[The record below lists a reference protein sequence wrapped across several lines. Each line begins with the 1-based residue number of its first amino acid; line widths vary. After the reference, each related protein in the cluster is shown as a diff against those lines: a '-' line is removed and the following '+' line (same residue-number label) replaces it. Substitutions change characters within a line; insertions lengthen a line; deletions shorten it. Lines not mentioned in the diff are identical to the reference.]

1 MYSIAVFSPI
11 ATICYATNDMDKKHI
26 ITLSGKPG
34 SGKSSTADKV
44 AELLGYTRH
53 SSGDMVRKVLARD
66 RMTLEEYNNQAETD
80 HNLDTET
87 DNELRNLRA
96 KDDIIVDSRLGF
108 YWIPESFKVYL
119 ELELDVAT
127 ARIFKDAVTNSSRSS
142 VGTSSTSL
150 HAVSRQVKQ
159 RMLNEQS
166 RFKQLYGVDPYN
178 KNHFDLIVD
187 TARNAPQSVAIAV
200 FDAYKQWLNAEVWEQ
215 KVVSIPLGY
224 SYKNQY

>member
-1 MYSIAVFSPI
+1 MER
-11 ATICYATNDMDKKHI
+11 KHI
-26 ITLSGKPG
+26 ITISGKPG

-53 SSGDMVRKVLARD
+53 SSGDMVRRLLAKNK
-66 RMTLEEYNNQAETD
+66 MTLEEYNNQAETN
-80 HNLDTET
+80 HNLDAQIDE
-87 DNELRNLRA
+87 ELRNLREQN
-96 KDDIIVDSRLGF
+96 DIIVDSRLGF

-119 ELELDVAT
+119 DLDLDVAT

-150 HAVSRQVKQ
+150 NEVSRQVKE
-159 RMLNEQS
+159 RMLNEQG
-166 RFKQLYGVDPYN
+166 RFRKLYGIDPYA

-187 TARNAPQSVAIAV
+187 TSRNDPQSVAIAV
-200 FDAYKQWLNAEVWEQ
+200 FDAYKEWLDTEVWEQ
-215 KVVSIPLGY
+215 KLSSIPLGY

>member
-1 MYSIAVFSPI
+1 M
-11 ATICYATNDMDKKHI
+11 TKKHI

-53 SSGDMVRKVLARD
+53 SSGDMVRKVLSKKK
-66 RMTLEEYNNQAETD
+66 MTLEEYNNKAEND
-80 HNLDTET
+80 HDLDSQIDTE
-87 DNELRNLRA
+87 LRRLRE
-96 KDDIIVDSRLGF
+96 KNDIIVDSRLAF

-119 ELELDVAT
+119 DLELDVAT
-127 ARIFKDAVTNSSRSS
+127 ARIFKDAVSNTSRSS

-150 HAVSRQVKQ
+150 HEVSRQVKK
-159 RMLNEQS
+159 RMLAEQN
-166 RFKQLYGVDPYN
+166 RFRQLYGVDPFD

-187 TARNAPQSVAIAV
+187 TSRNDPQSVAIAV
-200 FDAYKQWLNAEVWEQ
+200 FDAYKQWLDSEVWEQ
-215 KVVSIPLGY
+215 QVSSIPLGY

>member
-1 MYSIAVFSPI
+1 M
-11 ATICYATNDMDKKHI
+11 TKKHI

-53 SSGDMVRKVLARD
+53 SSGDMVRKVLSKKK
-66 RMTLEEYNNQAETD
+66 MTLEEYNSKAEND
-80 HNLDTET
+80 HDLDSQIDTE
-87 DNELRNLRA
+87 LRRLRE
-96 KDDIIVDSRLGF
+96 KNDIIVDSRLAF

-119 ELELDVAT
+119 DLELDVAT
-127 ARIFKDAVTNSSRSS
+127 ARIFKDAVSNTSRSS

-150 HAVSRQVKQ
+150 HEVSRQVKK
-159 RMLNEQS
+159 RMLAEQN
-166 RFKQLYGVDPYN
+166 RFRQLYGVDPFD

-187 TARNAPQSVAIAV
+187 TSRNDPQSVAIAV
-200 FDAYKQWLNAEVWEQ
+200 FDAYKQWLDSEVWEQ
-215 KVVSIPLGY
+215 QVSSIPLGY

>member
-1 MYSIAVFSPI
+1 MER
-11 ATICYATNDMDKKHI
+11 KHI
-26 ITLSGKPG
+26 ITISGKPG

-53 SSGDMVRKVLARD
+53 SSGDMVRRLLAKNK
-66 RMTLEEYNNQAETD
+66 MTLEDYNNQAKTN
-80 HNLDTET
+80 HNLDAQIDE
-87 DNELRNLRA
+87 ELRNLREQN
-96 KDDIIVDSRLGF
+96 DIIVDSRLGF

-119 ELELDVAT
+119 DLDLDVAT

-150 HAVSRQVKQ
+150 NEVSRQVKE

-166 RFKQLYGVDPYN
+166 RFRKLYGVDPYA

-187 TARNAPQSVAIAV
+187 TSRNDPQSVAIAV
-200 FDAYKQWLNAEVWEQ
+200 FDAYKEWLDTEVWEQ
-215 KVVSIPLGY
+215 KLSSIPLGY

>member
-1 MYSIAVFSPI
+1 M
-11 ATICYATNDMDKKHI
+11 NKKHI

-53 SSGDMVRKVLARD
+53 SSGDMVRKVLAENK
-66 RMTLEEYNNQAETD
+66 MTLEEYNNQAETN
-80 HNLDTET
+80 HNLDSQI
-87 DNELRNLRA
+87 DDELRNLRG
-96 KDDIIVDSRLGF
+96 KNDIIVDSRLGF

-119 ELELDVAT
+119 DLELDIAT
-127 ARIFKDAVTNSSRSS
+127 ARIFKDTVTNSARSS

-150 HAVSRQVKQ
+150 HDVSRQVKE

-166 RFKQLYGVDPYN
+166 RFRQLYGVDPFN
-178 KNHFDLIVD
+178 KNHFDLIID
-187 TARNAPQSVAIAV
+187 TSRNDPQSVAIAI
-200 FDAYKQWLNAEVWEQ
+200 FDSYKQWLDSEVWEQ
-215 KVVSIPLGY
+215 QLSSIPLGY